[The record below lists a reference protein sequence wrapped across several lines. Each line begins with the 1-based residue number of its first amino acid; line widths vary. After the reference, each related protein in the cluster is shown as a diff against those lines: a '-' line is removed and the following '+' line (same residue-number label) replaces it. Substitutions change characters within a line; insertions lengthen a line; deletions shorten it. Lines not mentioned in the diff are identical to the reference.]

1 MNTTLRE
8 NEHERTDEHRLNE
21 RKTTLKPSKDPLEEL
36 SKLIK
41 KVKIKA
47 SLQPEL
53 ISKTAEEQLT
63 REH

>member
-1 MNTTLRE
+1 MNTAPRE
-8 NEHERTDEHRLNE
+8 NKHGRTDKLRLNE
-21 RKTTLKPSKDPLEEL
+21 EKTSLEPSKDPLEEL
-36 SKLIK
+36 LKLVK

-53 ISKTAEEQLT
+53 ISRTAEEQLT